1 MFAIKNYYAILGV
14 ESSATLLEIKKAYRK
29 LALQYHPDKNY
40 NDTYATA
47 RFAEIKEAY
56 EVLSDPSKKEYYLQ
70 QRWYNQSMGNRKM
83 QDIITPFSLLKQ
95 SLELEKYVSRLDIF
109 RMDKLQLRNYM
120 LELVNDEMVEK
131 IKQFDE
137 PETLKNS
144 ITLLLKALHPLPADL
159 AEPVYT
165 QLKKLVGNN
174 TILKNKIIELE
185 TGTKK
190 REKKEKLQPLVIMA
204 VTLLICLLIWL
215 MGR

>member
-137 PETLKNS
+137 PETMKNS
-144 ITLLLKALHPLPADL
+144 ITLLLKALYPLPADM